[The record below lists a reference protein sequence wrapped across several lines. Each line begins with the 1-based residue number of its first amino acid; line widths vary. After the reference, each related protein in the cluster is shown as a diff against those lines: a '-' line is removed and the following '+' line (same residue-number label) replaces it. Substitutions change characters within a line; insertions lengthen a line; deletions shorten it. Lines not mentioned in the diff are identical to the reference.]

1 MIEQGKAGPPR
12 ESDEPSVHIKQEQLT
27 PVKQQRQIQVHAL
40 RQLKQQHFVCKQDAA
55 VLVKT
60 EPEINV
66 VDVNPF
72 DPALTDLAMQVW
84 KVS

>member
-1 MIEQGKAGPPR
+1 M
-12 ESDEPSVHIKQEQLT
+12 
-27 PVKQQRQIQVHAL
+27 KQQRQVQVHAL
-40 RQLKQQHFVCKQDAA
+40 RQLKQQQPHFVCKRDAA

-84 KVS
+84 KAFCVIFEKYYI